1 MTALIYLAVLL
12 FVAATVYVLAAVV
25 FGRGEELGAL
35 PPGVTP
41 TRLPDTDI
49 TGNDVRVLRFQQ
61 AVRGYRMAE
70 VDWAL
75 GRLAE
80 EIDVLRERV
89 ADLEARSAEPVR
101 SEFATWFANSAA
113 GVRGGSSAREETE
126 PMPIAGS
133 GATVVDRNH
142 GGDVATEEVPAAV
155 DQEGPR
161 EDRIIVDTHA
171 SLDDTTTTPVD
182 TTTTP
187 VADTVTGHTEA
198 TPSPESSPE
207 DRPERTTEPGRDG

>member
-41 TRLPDTDI
+41 TRLPDADI
-49 TGNDVRVLRFQQ
+49 TGNDVRMLRFQQ

-80 EIDVLRERV
+80 EIDVLRDRV
-89 ADLEARSAEPVR
+89 ADLEARSAQPVR
-101 SEFATWFANSAA
+101 SEFATWFANSSA
-113 GVRGGSSAREETE
+113 GVGGEPTAREETE
-126 PMPIAGS
+126 PMSIAGS
-133 GATVVDRNH
+133 GATAVDQNR
-142 GGDVATEEVPAAV
+142 DSVVATEQVPAVV
-155 DQEGPR
+155 DQEEST
-161 EDRIIVDTHA
+161 EDRGVDDTHA
-171 SLDDTTTTPVD
+171 SLDDA
-182 TTTTP
+182 TTTP
-187 VADTVTGHTEA
+187 VADTPAGRTGTA
-198 TPSPESSPE
+198 PSPESSPE
-207 DRPERTTEPGRDG
+207 DRADRTTEPGREG